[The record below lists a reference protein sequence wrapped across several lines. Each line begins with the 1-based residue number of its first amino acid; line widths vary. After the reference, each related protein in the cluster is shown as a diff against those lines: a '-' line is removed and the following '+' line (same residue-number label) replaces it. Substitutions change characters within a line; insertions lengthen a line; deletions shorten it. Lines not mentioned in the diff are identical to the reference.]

1 MTATTLDQARSEPKP
16 VGAGYEMTIERLFEA
31 PRELVF
37 DCFTD
42 PKHLAAWWGP
52 LGSSNEIKALDVRP
66 GGQISLRMM
75 GPGFDHV
82 MGGEYVEIER
92 PRRIVFLTK
101 AFEAPS
107 GGWGIVNRNTITFEA
122 AGGATRMVLHTLVER
137 AEGDLVLG
145 ALGGMKAGW
154 GQSLERLGDLVGGG
168 GKTDVEVSECKILLR
183 RAFDV
188 SRETLWSYLVEPDRM
203 MKWWIAGEGTVEIMD
218 VRPGG
223 EWKVRTNHGDGQSHL
238 FWGRFVDIEPPVR
251 LVMTQGFDAHSDTPV
266 ETTLTEEWGRTVL
279 TRIMTFPD
287 NSYRDGMMGSGY
299 ARHCA
304 LSFDLL
310 AAAAAG

>member
-1 MTATTLDQARSEPKP
+1 MTATTTILSPSKP
-16 VGAGYEMTIERLFEA
+16 LGAGHELTIERLFEA

-42 PKHLAAWWGP
+42 PAHLAAWWGP
-52 LGSSNEIKALDVRP
+52 LGSSNEIKALEVRP

-82 MGGEYVEIER
+82 MGGEYVEIDR

-101 AFEAPS
+101 AFEAPD
-107 GGWGIVNRNTITFEA
+107 GGWGIVNRNTITFDDI
-122 AGGATRMVLHTLVER
+122 GGATRMVLHTLVER
-137 AEGDLVLG
+137 AEGALVLG

-168 GKTDVEVSECKILLR
+168 GKTDIEVADRRITLV

-188 SRETLWSYLVEPDRM
+188 PREKIWPYLVDPDLM
-203 MKWWIAGEGTVEIMD
+203 MTWWVAGEGEVETMD

-223 EWKVRTNHGDGQSHL
+223 EWRVRTRHGDGQKHL
-238 FWGRFVDIEPPVR
+238 FWGKFVEIEAPAR
-251 LVMTQGFDAHSDTPV
+251 LVMTQGFDDYADVPV

-279 TRIMTFPD
+279 TRTMTFPD
-287 NSYRDGMMGSGY
+287 NSYRDGMIGSGY

-304 LSFDLL
+304 ASFDLL
-310 AAAAAG
+310 AKAAAG